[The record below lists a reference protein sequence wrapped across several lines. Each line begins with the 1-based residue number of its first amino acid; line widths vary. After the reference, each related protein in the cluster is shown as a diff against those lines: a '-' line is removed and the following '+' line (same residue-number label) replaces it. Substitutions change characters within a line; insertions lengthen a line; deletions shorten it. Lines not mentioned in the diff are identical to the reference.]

1 LRFRFN
7 STRLEKLYYEE
18 RGARKYPPS
27 VVDSFF
33 EVMALISNAKDER
46 ELYAMKSL
54 HYEKLKGRR
63 KHQRSVRL
71 NDQFRL
77 LVEKERDAQGRYLL
91 IIDIEDYH

>member
-1 LRFRFN
+1 
-7 STRLEKLYYEE
+7 
-18 RGARKYPPS
+18 
-27 VVDSFF
+27 
-33 EVMALISNAKDER
+33 MALISNAKDER

-91 IIDIEDYH
+91 IIGIEDYH